1 MARKVKCNVTGE
13 YGTSDTFIKIDN
25 KYYKDRETY
34 ENNRK
39 EKDLWHELIN
49 YICINLLNYEK
60 GQPFPSLVTRKL
72 NEFSFYNREVI
83 LQSFKEKEKDI
94 LYQINQDCKFD
105 NEQSKIFYMFAIVK
119 NNINDVNKKWKRKQL
134 TEVKQ
139 QKSEINIETNIE
151 ELGTSKKGK
160 DISGWLEDDEI

>member
-1 MARKVKCNVTGE
+1 M
-13 YGTSDTFIKIDN
+13 
-25 KYYKDRETY
+25 
-34 ENNRK
+34 
-39 EKDLWHELIN
+39 
-49 YICINLLNYEK
+49 
-60 GQPFPSLVTRKL
+60 TRKL

-139 QKSEINIETNIE
+139 QKSEIDIETNIE